1 MHVQKEICAVLNTK
15 SQQGDSREKQV
26 KHQKSQHLDDHPA
39 QEKLL
44 TD

>member
-1 MHVQKEICAVLNTK
+1 VQKEICAVLNMEK
-15 SQQGDSREKQV
+15 NRQGDSREKQV